1 MIMDRIQ
8 GHKDVKVLE
17 CTNPVK
23 GLWRMRWDIVVAD
36 DSNSATYMEE
46 QFDHKPT
53 KAEVKALIY
62 QYYNDKTEEGITSG
76 LMFEGSV
83 VWLSTENQANYK
95 AAYDLAV
102 QTQGESLPYK
112 VKLGGDENP
121 VYREFTTLQEFKSF
135 YTSIVKHI
143 QRCVEEGWTEKDG
156 FEIEKYE

>member
-1 MIMDRIQ
+1 MDRIQ

-23 GLWRMRWDIVVAD
+23 GLWRMRWDIIVAD
-36 DSNSATYMEE
+36 ESNSATYMEE

-62 QYYNDKTEEGITSG
+62 QYCNDKTEESITSG

-112 VKLGGDENP
+112 VKLGGDDNP

-143 QRCVEEGWTEKDG
+143 QHCVEEGWIKKDG
-156 FEIEKYE
+156 FDVGKYE

>member
-1 MIMDRIQ
+1 MDRIQ

-23 GLWRMRWDIVVAD
+23 GLWRMRWDIIVAE

-53 KAEVKALIY
+53 KAEVKALIH
-62 QYYNDKTEEGITSG
+62 QYYNDKTEENITSG
-76 LMFEGSV
+76 LRFEGSV

-112 VKLGGDENP
+112 VKLGVMTIRYIESS
-121 VYREFTTLQEFKSF
+121 RHSRSSRR
-135 YTSIVKHI
+135 SILVLSSI
-143 QRCVEEGWTEKDG
+143 YSAVSRRDG
-156 FEIEKYE
+156 

>member
-1 MIMDRIQ
+1 MDRIQ

-23 GLWRMRWDIVVAD
+23 GLWRMRWDIIVAD

-46 QFDHKPT
+46 RFDHKPT
-53 KAEVKALIY
+53 KAEVKALIC
-62 QYYNDKTEEGITSG
+62 QYYNDKTEESITSG
-76 LMFEGSV
+76 LKFEGSV

-112 VKLGGDENP
+112 VKLGGDDNP

-143 QRCVEEGWTEKDG
+143 QRCVEEGWMKKDG
-156 FEIEKYE
+156 FELGKYE

>member
-17 CTNPVK
+17 CANPVK
-23 GLWRMRWDIVVAD
+23 GLWRMRWDIIVAD

-53 KAEVKALIY
+53 KAEVKALIH
-62 QYYNDKTEEGITSG
+62 QYYNDKTEESITSG
-76 LMFEGSV
+76 LTFEGSV

-112 VKLGGDENP
+112 VKLGGDDNP
-121 VYREFTTLQEFKSF
+121 VYREFSTLQEFKAF

-143 QRCVEEGWTEKDG
+143 QRCVEEGWMKKDSFDIG
-156 FEIEKYE
+156 KYE